1 MSWVITQ
8 LSHLVQ
14 PIINVFLTILSYL
27 MLWVD
32 RQVFTQIIEPLLAN
46 TIFKPY
52 TLNNHFIVGH
62 VAWQV
67 FWVMSILSGGV
78 ALVSLLYGIASRLFF
93 ILGGQ
98 KSWAELAEGL
108 VVWMAVLVGAWS
120 FLNILL
126 SVANAATGMF
136 LQGIQATLT
145 TVFGNPQL
153 SHGVGVVTAA
163 TALFTVIFWPLT
175 GMLLAALVLWA
186 IGVWLVR
193 QVDLVIYAG
202 LLPLM
207 AALGI
212 SGNKTPFKWAW
223 SEAMGAVFSQL
234 AMAVVLYIGCLF
246 LAPMALAGA
255 SAHASIW
262 QQFEAMGLALTTFT
276 MAARAPKMLANIT
289 GHQYAGSGH
298 ILAGMAT
305 GYLAGR
311 GLMAAAKMT
320 PGGQA
325 ISQMAAGQTQ
335 KAQDAVQNWS
345 SRKSV
350 GEMTGQSKLG
360 QAMQAA
366 GQSVR
371 SRASQAWQ
379 GSSLQQA
386 MQATTG
392 GAMAALGIVPTG
404 SSVRTAMQATMDQHP
419 TLKSAAAVGGQAAS
433 IAYRGAGAA
442 LKPLRTAASMTY
454 QPLSTLGHMA
464 SQGTAISHE
473 AGPAGTTANSAA
485 ATIFAAH
492 HGVQAASM
500 QYFGKDTPANERME
514 ALGNLINAQI
524 TPNPAG
530 SPEPYAIQFHD
541 NAPQATLFQA
551 TKRASDKQLQNFAS
565 TRPDG
570 TRDYVVTPRP
580 RPQKAQQAAN

>member
-1 MSWVITQ
+1 MSWVIGQ
-8 LSHLVQ
+8 LSHLAQ
-14 PIINVFLTILSYL
+14 QIINVFLTVLSFF
-27 MLWVD
+27 MLRID
-32 RQVFTQIIEPLLAN
+32 QQVFNTIIEPLLAH
-46 TIFKPY
+46 TIFQPY
-52 TLNNHFIVGH
+52 TLNHHFIVGR

-67 FWVMSILSGGV
+67 FWVMSVLSGGV

-126 SVANAATGMF
+126 SVANTATGMF
-136 LQGIQATLT
+136 LQGIKATLK
-145 TVFGNPQL
+145 TVFDNPQM
-153 SHGVGVVTAA
+153 SHGVGVVTA
-163 TALFTVIFWPLT
+163 TTSLFTVIFWPLT
-175 GMLLAALVLWA
+175 GMLLAALVIWA

-212 SGNKTPFKWAW
+212 SGNKTPFKWVW

-246 LAPMALAGA
+246 LVAGDP
-255 SAHASIW
+255 AHASIW
-262 QQFEAMGLALTTFT
+262 QQFEEMGLALTTFM

-335 KAQDAVQNWS
+335 KARETVQNWS

-350 GEMTGQSKLG
+350 GEMVGQSKLG

-404 SSVRTAMQATMDQHP
+404 SSARTAMKATMDQHP

-433 IAYRGAGAA
+433 IAYRAGGAA
-442 LKPLRTAASMTY
+442 LKPLRTAASLTY

-464 SQGTAISHE
+464 SQGTAVSHE
-473 AGPAGTTANSAA
+473 AGPAGTTAKSEA
-485 ATIFAAH
+485 ATIYTAH
-492 HGVQAASM
+492 HGVQAAAL
-500 QYFGKDTPANERME
+500 QYFGKDTPDNERIA
-514 ALGNLINAQI
+514 ALGTLINAQI

-530 SPEPYAIQFHD
+530 SKEPYAIQFHD

-551 TKRASDKQLQNFAS
+551 AKRASDKQLQNFAS

-570 TRDYVVTPRP
+570 TRDYVMAPPPRP
-580 RPQKAQQAAN
+580 TKSAAQ